1 MTFQTAPRND
11 WINPE
16 GMIDTEAILQREGEL
31 AREQRKGRLE
41 EFKDKWGLD
50 PTEALRLTKNTAFM
64 KMIKHLD
71 HVWMEFLRNDDQTEA
86 MFRHQGAA
94 RIVGDMLD
102 LPNELEGLMKETE
115 NTE

>member
-1 MTFQTAPRND
+1 MSFQTAPRND

-16 GMIDTEAILQREGEL
+16 GLVDENA
-31 AREQRKGRLE
+31 AREREEAQIKERHKLALE
-41 EFKDKWGLD
+41 DFKDQWGLD
-50 PTEALRLTKNTAFM
+50 PAEAMRLVKNGAFM
-64 KMIKHLD
+64 KMLKHLD
-71 HVWMEFLRNDDQTEA
+71 HVWMEYLRNDDQTEQ

-102 LPNELEGLMKETE
+102 LPKQLEDLMKEPE